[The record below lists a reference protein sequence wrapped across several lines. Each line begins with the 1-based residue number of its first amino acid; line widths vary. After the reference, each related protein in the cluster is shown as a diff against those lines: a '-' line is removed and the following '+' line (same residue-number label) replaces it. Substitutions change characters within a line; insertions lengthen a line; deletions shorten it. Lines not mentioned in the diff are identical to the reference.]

1 MVSEVLAVP
10 GSSAIVQPATW
21 RDLSALRYL
30 EQVCFPMDAWPL
42 WDLIGVLTFPN
53 VLRLKA
59 VSDERMVGF
68 IAADIRR
75 DQGLAWIATLGVL
88 PEHRRQG
95 IGAALLAACEERL
108 EVSCIRLSVRAS
120 NQPAIHLY
128 EHFGYQPYGTWPRY
142 YNDGED
148 ALVLEKTLVKGLGYN
163 IRQHAHG

>member
-1 MVSEVLAVP
+1 
-10 GSSAIVQPATW
+10 
-21 RDLSALRYL
+21 L

-95 IGAALLAACEERL
+95 IGAALLATSEERL
-108 EVSCIRLSVRAS
+108 EVGCIRLSVRAS

-128 EHFGYQPYGTWPRY
+128 ERFGYQPYGTWPRY

-148 ALVLEKTLVKGLGYN
+148 ALVLEKTLEKGLGYN
-163 IRQHAHG
+163 IRHHAHG